1 LRLIAKHGGVVVG
14 VVVVGSAIAWKAT
27 GASLDDT
34 LVGDFLLDLLRE
46 RRPLLEE

>member
-1 LRLIAKHGGVVVG
+1 MRLTAKNGG
-14 VVVVGSAIAWKAT
+14 VVVVGSAISWKAT

-34 LVGDFLLDLLRE
+34 LGGDFFIGLLRE